1 MSIGGLKK
9 AWVLNSRH
17 TPEGLPPPPICMQQ
31 PSRRLQRQLWDSASS
46 WAPMSQPSPAQP
58 SPQGLEDA
66 WDLLGARPPGP
77 LSLGGWQHL

>member
-46 WAPMSQPSPAQP
+46 WAPMSQPSPAHRVWKMPGTSWVHVHQGP
-58 SPQGLEDA
+58 SL
-66 WDLLGARPPGP
+66 
-77 LSLGGWQHL
+77 